1 MRATKLN
8 LATIFLAFHCSVIT
22 QSFAQEA
29 KIKPTVSQWIKP
41 SEIGLFECQV
51 IIPADIGHPVGLSN
65 ARVEITG
72 PNALKAVATTDE
84 HGVAKIP
91 GITPGDYTL
100 TVWAEGY
107 IGWQALHFLAQ
118 DDERFGAVPSQAL
131 VSPAMI
137 AVDLFEKMATP
148 YVRSIPNY
156 EPQDAEVA
164 IQSSLHEVKGA
175 ALPEVVMTNGGLD
188 GKLVAS
194 NTTDA
199 RLNSLEDSNVVEN
212 HLVFLIDDQ
221 DRVRQTVTDEEGQ
234 FYLENLSSG
243 LYSVIIV
250 GRGGIGAS
258 RITLI
263 DPKATATSQITT
275 VDGKRFVSAIELE
288 EEFTM
293 EISLDYDECGMPLTA
308 DGAIL
313 PLLGSSSGGTSN
325 LIGTSLLGAAAV
337 IGTSAYTTSTADS
350 ESTDP
355 GGI

>member
-1 MRATKLN
+1 M
-8 LATIFLAFHCSVIT
+8 
-22 QSFAQEA
+22 
-29 KIKPTVSQWIKP
+29 
-41 SEIGLFECQV
+41 
-51 IIPADIGHPVGLSN
+51 
-65 ARVEITG
+65 
-72 PNALKAVATTDE
+72 
-84 HGVAKIP
+84 AKIP

-199 RLNSLEDSNVVEN
+199 KLNSLEDSNVVEN